1 MLDMSDIHRPEPKK
15 TVGIRLT
22 ASQWAKLRARARAED
37 RSLTVTVSRIIA
49 TELEAHDAE

>member
-1 MLDMSDIHRPEPKK
+1 MSDIHRPEPKK